1 MRLKFIS
8 GILAAAIFG
17 LIGCGDDGKAKNSG
31 SFTTAAAQGGM
42 VEVKLGN
49 LALAKS
55 ENADVKRFAE
65 MMIADHTRANNDL
78 KEIAAGKSVALPTDI
93 SDEQKSTLDKLS
105 KFSGAEF
112 DKEYVKAMIED
123 HERDVKE
130 FRTQSQNGTDAEVKA
145 FAARTLPTLEAHL
158 DMVKGIGNRMMK

>member
-17 LIGCGDDGKAKNSG
+17 LSGCGDDGKAKNSG

-78 KEIAAGKSVALPTDI
+78 KEIAAGKSVALPTEI
-93 SDEQKSTLDKLS
+93 NDEQKSQLDKLS
-105 KFSGAEF
+105 KYSGAEF

-123 HERDVKE
+123 HEKDVKE
-130 FRTQSQNGTDAEVKA
+130 FQVQADSGTDADVKA
-145 FAARTLPTLEAHL
+145 FAARTLPTLKNHL
-158 DMVKGIGNRMMK
+158 GMIKGIKEKMIK